1 MFGRLMIAMFLA
13 LPLLAAQS
21 EAGEVGFVTSIEGVA
36 HVRSAALGEPQSVKL
51 DRGVSIGETVST
63 GSRSSLRVVLDDDT
77 IVSLG
82 PDTEVVFERLVVGK
96 GASTQRSILRETKG
110 HVRVNV
116 GSASSGGTRMEVQT
130 PTALLEISGSVVEIV
145 VSGAGGAAET
155 LAVCVRGVIKASS
168 ADRAIP
174 GTVEVSEGM
183 STRIRQGKPPTEAAR
198 PPVTFRAMGGSIQ
211 KATVS
216 SKGTASVLGV
226 GEDKAL
232 VEATEKR
239 LLKRETLDA
248 TNVVGKSV
256 GPEEVF
262 EQGNQR
268 PRTP

>member
-1 MFGRLMIAMFLA
+1 MFGRLVIAILLV
-13 LPLLAAQS
+13 LPLWAAQS
-21 EAGEVGFVTSIEGVA
+21 NAENVGFVTSVEGA
-36 HVRSAALGEPQSVKL
+36 SHVRSAAGGEPQSVAL
-51 DRGVSIGETVST
+51 DRGISVGETLST

-77 IVSLG
+77 MVSLG
-82 PDTEVVFERLVVGK
+82 PNTEVVLERLVVGK
-96 GASTQRSILRETKG
+96 GASAQRSILREIKG
-110 HVRVNV
+110 HLRVNV
-116 GSASSGGTRMEVQT
+116 GSHSAGGTRMEVQT
-130 PTALLEISGSVVEIV
+130 PTALLDISGSVVEIV
-145 VSGAGGAAET
+145 SSGEAGTGET
-155 LAVCVRGVIKASS
+155 LAVCIRGVVKASS

-174 GTVEVSEGM
+174 GTVELSEGM
-183 STRIRQGKPPTEAAR
+183 STRIRQGKPPTPPAR
-198 PPVTFRAMGGSIQ
+198 PPVTFRTLGGSVQ
-211 KATVS
+211 KATVNT
-216 SKGTASVLGV
+216 KGTVSVLGV